1 MSGRHSAGRTTWPRV
16 FLGQGLAA
24 GGQSLPAPRPGNT
37 CSNHLATAGHP
48 ETLPAVMTMIA
59 AILLALM
66 GVASAR
72 PRGLARDQMRN
83 AIFKNTEDIFQ
94 DILDNDTG
102 FKAQEE
108 SNEIGWTRNGDLVKS
123 ISEDYYVDYYF
134 YEDPVIN
141 IKFKRSIG
149 DNLSSSEQEETVAPR
164 SEERRA
170 NAHPSATRS
179 GSERRRNR
187 ALRKM
192 LRRNRKLRKSSRR
205 NRKVMS
211 NRT

>member
-1 MSGRHSAGRTTWPRV
+1 
-16 FLGQGLAA
+16 
-24 GGQSLPAPRPGNT
+24 
-37 CSNHLATAGHP
+37 
-48 ETLPAVMTMIA
+48 MTMIA
-59 AILLALM
+59 ALLLVLL

-72 PRGLARDQMRN
+72 PRGLAREQMRN
-83 AIFKNTEDIFQ
+83 AIFKNTETFE

-102 FKAQEE
+102 FKAAEE

-123 ISEDYYVDYYF
+123 LSEDYYVDYYF

-141 IKFKRSIG
+141 IQFKRSIG
-149 DNLSSSEQEETVAPR
+149 DNLSSSEQEEETVAPR

-170 NAHPSATRS
+170 NAHPSATHS
-179 GSERRRNR
+179 VSERRRNR

>member
-1 MSGRHSAGRTTWPRV
+1 
-16 FLGQGLAA
+16 
-24 GGQSLPAPRPGNT
+24 
-37 CSNHLATAGHP
+37 
-48 ETLPAVMTMIA
+48 MTMVA
-59 AILLALM
+59 ALLLALL
-66 GVASAR
+66 GAASAR

-83 AIFKNTEDIFQ
+83 AIFKNTETFE

-102 FKAQEE
+102 FKAEEE

-141 IKFKRSIG
+141 IQFKRSIG
-149 DNLSSSEQEETVAPR
+149 DNLSSSEQEEEKTVAPR

-170 NAHPSATRS
+170 NAHPSASPST
-179 GSERRRNR
+179 SERRRNR